1 MRAMRVERLDHVGIA
16 GVSPKTVAAGLGSE
30 RALSHRRTLSAPGA
44 IAAP

>member
-16 GVSPKTVAAGLGSE
+16 NVSPKAVAAGLGSE
-30 RALSHRRTLSAPGA
+30 RELSHRRTLSAPRA